1 MKISSN
7 AFEEGGEIPSL
18 YTCEGKNIS
27 PKLIWKGIPSTA
39 KSLVLIVEDPDAPD
53 PKAPKM
59 VWLHWVLY
67 NIDPN
72 TTGLPENVAIRDLPR
87 GTKRG
92 LTSWKNENYG
102 GPCPPIGR
110 HRYFH
115 RLYALDIVINN
126 LETPTADQLRE
137 AMEGHII
144 EEAVLMGTY
153 EKKEG

>member
-18 YTCEGKNIS
+18 YTCEGQNIS
-27 PKLIWKGIPSTA
+27 PKLIWKGIPSSA
-39 KSLVLIVEDPDAPD
+39 KSLALIVEDPDAPD

-59 VWLHWVLY
+59 VWHHWVLY

-87 GTKRG
+87 GTLRG
-92 LTSWKNENYG
+92 LTNWNNQNYG
-102 GPCPPIGR
+102 GPCPPIGS

-115 RLYALDIVINN
+115 RLYALDTVIND
-126 LETPTADQLRE
+126 LDKPTAEQLRE

-153 EKKEG
+153 EKKE

>member
-7 AFEEGGEIPSL
+7 AFEDGGEIPSL

-27 PKLIWKGIPSTA
+27 PKLIWKGIPSAA

-87 GTKRG
+87 GTQRG

-126 LETPTADQLRE
+126 LEKPTADQLRE